1 MAGDGV
7 FEVDF
12 AVVVFLDDAA
22 GQRKAEAPAAL
33 FGREARLE
41 EQFLVRGGD
50 AFACVAQVYVYV
62 FTFGGED
69 GGEGSFAFH
78 CVYGVLADILYHP
91 FKQVAVDGC
100 HNGAVG

>member
-1 MAGDGV
+1 MRKLLVLCFSNAITLLFLLSNCYSEHAALAGDGV

-41 EQFLVRGGD
+41 EQFLV
-50 AFACVAQVYVYV
+50 
-62 FTFGGED
+62 
-69 GGEGSFAFH
+69 
-78 CVYGVLADILYHP
+78 
-91 FKQVAVDGC
+91 
-100 HNGAVG
+100 